1 MKKFESISK
10 VNKQE
15 EKKSLFD
22 SKRAFSEEKEKKVTD
37 PSESGANK
45 IRGIS
50 AGKGMSSLM
59 NKFMPQAFQQPKNE
73 SYVDEELDEFQ
84 QSKDSTRRN
93 PLFSSSESGFD
104 KSGFDYS
111 VDSNSIDQYQ
121 YS

>member
-1 MKKFESISK
+1 
-10 VNKQE
+10 
-15 EKKSLFD
+15 
-22 SKRAFSEEKEKKVTD
+22 
-37 PSESGANK
+37 
-45 IRGIS
+45 
-50 AGKGMSSLM
+50 MSSLM

-111 VDSNSIDQYQ
+111 VDSNSIDQY
-121 YS
+121 